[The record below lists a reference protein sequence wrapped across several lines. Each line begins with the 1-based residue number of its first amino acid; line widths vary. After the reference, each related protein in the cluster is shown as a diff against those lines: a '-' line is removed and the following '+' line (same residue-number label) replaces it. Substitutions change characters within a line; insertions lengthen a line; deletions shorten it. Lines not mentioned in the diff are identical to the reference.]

1 MYIYI
6 NSVLQ
11 KVEKL
16 RSAMLSNHIE
26 TDVSESKEDRTVFK
40 LCYDLAKKDQNR
52 IKYVWYVPKN
62 IPHDYVKNIFVETKP
77 ITVRIKYKQPK
88 LARFLKP

>member
-11 KVEKL
+11 KVKKL

-26 TDVSESKEDRTVFK
+26 TDISESKEDRTVFK
-40 LCYDLAKKDQNR
+40 LCYDLAKKDQ
-52 IKYVWYVPKN
+52 ITL
-62 IPHDYVKNIFVETKP
+62 KNIFVETKL
-77 ITVRIKYKQPK
+77 IAVRIKYKQPK
-88 LARFLKP
+88 LVHFLKP

>member
-26 TDVSESKEDRTVFK
+26 TDISESKEDRTVFK
-40 LCYDLAKKDQNR
+40 LCYDLAKKDQ
-52 IKYVWYVPKN
+52 ITL
-62 IPHDYVKNIFVETKP
+62 KNIFVETKL
-77 ITVRIKYKQPK
+77 IAVRIKYKQPK
-88 LARFLKP
+88 LVHFLKP